1 MKNDLLISV
10 AEDHM
15 KDKKYDPQ
23 VSLVGY
29 IKGFINESQTLAI
42 AKKDLKKGL
51 KEITHLTY
59 HKLNVVIDSY
69 VEWGL
74 LIEDG
79 DYYYF
84 NSVGAP
90 FIGLQ
95 GETIRFCAKHLGVID
110 LKVYLYL
117 MNKYQLNCIGKQSGR
132 YTENYFFSKREIAQA
147 LGYNG
152 TYEPNIMEIN
162 KSLQILTDTGLI
174 EYSVSKRRD
183 GHQGYYHELYCVR
196 QYSSTH
202 LKADAAYVK
211 EKQLKGEDISEEGML
226 ELAAPIR
233 ENIKIIATAEDSKKF
248 LGL

>member
-1 MKNDLLISV
+1 
-10 AEDHM
+10 M

-29 IKGFINESQTLAI
+29 IKGFINDSQRLVI
-42 AKKDLKKGL
+42 AKKDLRKGL

-79 DYYYF
+79 DYYWF
-84 NSVGAP
+84 NTVEAP
-90 FIGLQ
+90 FVGLK
-95 GETIRFCAKHLGVID
+95 GETIRFCAKHLGIMD

-117 MNKYQLNCIGKQSGR
+117 MNKYQLNCIGKQNGR
-132 YTENYFFSKREIAQA
+132 YSENYFFSKREIAVA

-152 TYEPNIMEIN
+152 TKETNIMEIN
-162 KSLQILTDTGLI
+162 KSLQILADTGLI
-174 EYSVSKRRD
+174 EYSESKRRE

-196 QYSSTH
+196 QYSVTH

-211 EKQLKGEDISEEGML
+211 EKHLKGETLSDEGML

-233 ENIKIIATAEDSKKF
+233 ENIKVIASADDPKML